1 MFSCQNKIVAKITK
15 FIRMFKSLIASI
27 LIILSVSLFGC
38 SIGVSGLQSY
48 VDTGDGYEFLY
59 PNGWIA
65 VDVKDAS
72 EGVDVVFRDLVQR
85 SENLSVIISEVN
97 QEQSLENL
105 GTPTEVGYRFM
116 QMVNDSPNAEREAEL
131 INAEK
136 REAKAKDYYILE
148 YEVNLPNNQARHNL
162 ASVVVDRGK
171 LFTFNIS
178 TTENRWPV
186 VKKLFKVVAN
196 SFTVS

>member
-1 MFSCQNKIVAKITK
+1 MFSCQNEIVAKITK
-15 FIRMFKSLIASI
+15 FTRMFKSLIASV
-27 LIILSVSLFGC
+27 LIILSISLFGC

-48 VDTGDGYEFLY
+48 VDAGDGYEFLY

-97 QEQSLENL
+97 QEQNLENL

-131 INAEK
+131 IDAQK
-136 REAKAKDYYILE
+136 REAKAKNYYILE
-148 YEVNLPNNQARHNL
+148 YEVTLPNNQARHNL

-171 LFTFNIS
+171 LYTFNIS
-178 TTENRWPV
+178 TTENRWRV
-186 VKKLFKVVAN
+186 VKDLFKVVAN